1 MPPEE
6 EIERIQS
13 VDRRP
18 TCFLAIPESPEFDKV
33 REACLR
39 AAEKTSFR
47 TEAAYIHALFEK
59 ENTLISRTMNPK
71 LYIEK
76 GCVIADITLMNAME
90 INQIYTLPSHNLRVI
105 VICNTNK
112 TDIPS
117 DSLRWNC
124 VRYDDS
130 VEGINEIEDRLI
142 SFLFTNSPYI
152 LADYRKSRVK
162 IVSNLQVNWD
172 SLGRTEAENLC
183 FELLSMMGFQRVEW
197 VKENRPFD
205 IVAELLRHDPDGF
218 IYRDMWIISTCRNP
232 ELLKEIENIEEILYE
247 MLDFDRFRNAQ
258 ISPPEDQFTI
268 LYIQTS
274 RDSKDA
280 IEHIREL
287 IEEESRLLLP
297 AQNKIRI
304 RIWDQTELTSLVS
317 RHPNLCN
324 KYFSEDYRS
333 RSSHR
338 KSFEEINLEN
348 VNLMNQLVKKNA
360 ELTKEKRLRVS
371 AERDAVW
378 KDLAFVAAHKLGNPV
393 FAIETFIDPIEK
405 RISENNQAD
414 AIAILSDFR
423 SSIDKAKDILD
434 QFKHLTTAQNINL
447 EPTQLRPLL
456 DDSCRVAQAQGVE
469 ITVKCGDNIIIQA
482 DPKRLAECFDELIKN
497 SLSWM
502 QDSPKK
508 ISIDVIE
515 SSDSRSDDTASS
527 IKNLVILFSDNGPGV
542 SKSEKDKIFQAF
554 HSNRPGGSGLGLAFV
569 RRIIE
574 GHDGSIQEIGL
585 ADQGCVMRITLPMF
599 DEPSGSM
606 MERFEE
612 PKRKPKSKRKKK

>member
-33 REACLR
+33 RESCLR
-39 AAEKTSFR
+39 AIIRANYKAEIEVS
-47 TEAAYIHALFEK
+47 EPGGWE
-59 ENTLISRTMNPK
+59 TLIARMSRSIDNAIAYYGCRIIDITM
-71 LYIEK
+71 LYD
-76 GCVIADITLMNAME
+76 ADIRAVHEM
-90 INQIYTLPSHNLRVI
+90 
-105 VICNTNK
+105 K
-112 TDIPS
+112 
-117 DSLRWNC
+117 
-124 VRYDDS
+124 
-130 VEGINEIEDRLI
+130 
-142 SFLFTNSPYI
+142 
-152 LADYRKSRVK
+152 
-162 IVSNLQVNWD
+162 
-172 SLGRTEAENLC
+172 SLGRPTIFIYNKVLFMRGMEFSNSFHIAYDNGLESRIRMENEIFNYLTLFKRKVVQYFQGNQDRYSIPYIIDWNRLERSDSENLC
-183 FELLSMMGFQRVEW
+183 VELLTQLGFQHIEW
-197 VKENRPFD
+197 VKRKGTID
-205 IVAELLRHDPDGF
+205 IIAELPKSDPDGYF
-218 IYRDMWIISTCRNP
+218 YHDKWLISTGRFLNP
-232 ELLKEIENIEEILYE
+232 LKDIRHSSEIVSQMMSDYSMDFIPKEPENH
-247 MLDFDRFRNAQ
+247 
-258 ISPPEDQFTI
+258 FTI
-268 LYIQTS
+268 LIIQLNDVSTDDINHLRGVLKQES
-274 RDSKDA
+274 SYPKFGIHD
-280 IEHIREL
+280 IRL
-287 IEEESRLLLP
+287 
-297 AQNKIRI
+297 
-304 RIWDQTELTSLVS
+304 RIWDQHHLKKLIY
-317 RHPNLCN
+317 RFPDLCV

-333 RSSHR
+333 HSTHR

-348 VNLMNQLVKKNA
+348 VNLMKQLVKKNA
-360 ELTKEKRLRVS
+360 ELTKEKLLRVS

-393 FAIETFIDPIEK
+393 FAIETFLDPIEK

-469 ITVKCGDNIIIQA
+469 ITVKCGENIIIQA

-527 IKNLVILFSDNGPGV
+527 IKNLVILLSDNGPGV

-554 HSNRPGGSGLGLAFV
+554 HSNRTGGSGLGLAFV

-574 GHDGSIQEIGL
+574 GHGGSIQEIGL